1 MGSQRYGQVQATQER
16 GATAFSRPVDPPQMV
31 LGLVLL
37 PRLRGSAERIS
48 PEVKQEG
55 LSLGPHR
62 LSSPLRESETLAAGA
77 TVPGLL
83 VPVPPSLGPLASGL
97 CDHSPPSRVQRQIWV
112 RRPLPR
118 HGWDLA
124 PSSHQRL
131 VLVLRAQQKAL
142 WAVSRSCL
150 PPASW
155 RGQGNQTVQGPGV
168 WAGQGRRSKRGRH
181 FCNRQGVCAVS
192 ALWAGKSMQDGG
204 SEAADLVGQCTRAV
218 LP

>member
-1 MGSQRYGQVQATQER
+1 MGSQRYGQVQATPER

-97 CDHSPPSRVQRQIWV
+97 CDHKSTLKSAEANLGETATSSARVGPG
-112 RRPLPR
+112 PL
-118 HGWDLA
+118 
-124 PSSHQRL
+124 
-131 VLVLRAQQKAL
+131 
-142 WAVSRSCL
+142 L
-150 PPASW
+150 PPAAGPRPQGSAESSVGSFTELPAPSQLEGSGKPNRPGAWSVGRTGQEEQEGSSLLQQTGSVCCVCTAGREEYAGW
-155 RGQGNQTVQGPGV
+155 RP
-168 WAGQGRRSKRGRH
+168 
-181 FCNRQGVCAVS
+181 
-192 ALWAGKSMQDGG
+192 
-204 SEAADLVGQCTRAV
+204 
-218 LP
+218 